1 MSLDD
6 AIRAPMKLVRRP
18 PQGRGRVRAMTRAD
32 IPTVGRMFLRTFRSR
47 DHDAPPEFNSYFA
60 RAFFGSPAYAPE
72 TGSIVHET
80 AEGWIDA
87 AISAVPMHFVVN
99 GRHLD
104 GRLLC
109 AFMQD
114 ADSRHGGAAQLMLAI
129 RARLQDLCF
138 TDSAAPV
145 SAELCRAVGGS
156 ILPVQS
162 LEWRRVFRPLRW
174 TASSLRRRLLG
185 RTYLGLL
192 LKPFDAA
199 LRAAISGF
207 VTPQREKT
215 VSGPITREEFLEA
228 APRMVERFAVHPQWS
243 PDELGWLLD
252 MAALN
257 RTQGPFV
264 LRAVRN
270 SVGLLLGCYAYYGPP
285 GETAH
290 VLNILTLG
298 GYEMEVV
305 SQIFA
310 DLDAAGFAGARGIA
324 LPFLMEALLRQSR
337 TNFRYRGYFCIS
349 SRHSDVRDAAARGDI
364 YIGGLAGESWSR
376 LLTDFA

>member
-6 AIRAPMKLVRRP
+6 ITRP
-18 PQGRGRVRAMTRAD
+18 VTRLARQSPEGRGRVRAMTRGD
-32 IPTVGRMFLRTFRSR
+32 IPSVGRMFLRTFRHR
-47 DHDAPPEFNSYFA
+47 DHDSTPEFDAYFA
-60 RAFFGSPAYAPE
+60 RAFFGSPAYATE

-80 AEGWIDA
+80 AGGGIDA

-114 ADSRHGGAAQLMLAI
+114 AEARHGGAAQLMLAI

-145 SAELCRAVGGS
+145 SADLCRAVGGA

-162 LEWRRVFRPLRW
+162 LEWRRVFRPVRW
-174 TASSLRRRLLG
+174 TATSLRRRIAG
-185 RTYLGLL
+185 RTHLGALL
-192 LKPFDAA
+192 APIDALA
-199 LRAAISGF
+199 RFVFRAF
-207 VTPQREKT
+207 VPDRPET
-215 VSGPITREEFLEA
+215 VTAGPITREEFLEA
-228 APRMVERFAVHPQWS
+228 APRMVQRFAVHPQWS
-243 PDELGWLLD
+243 ADELGWLLD

-257 RTQGPFV
+257 HTQGPFV

-270 SVGLLLGCYAYYGPP
+270 RVGLLLGCYAYYGPP

-298 GYEMEVV
+298 GYETEVV
-305 SQIFA
+305 TQLLA
-310 DLDAAGFAGARGIA
+310 DLDEAGFSSARGIA
-324 LPFLMEALLRQSR
+324 QPFLMEALLRQSR
-337 TNFRYRGYFCIS
+337 TGFRYRGYFCIA
-349 SRHSDVRDAAARGDI
+349 SRHKDVRDAAAKGDI

-376 LLTDFA
+376 LLTDFH

>member
-1 MSLDD
+1 MSVEDILRP
-6 AIRAPMKLVRRP
+6 AARIVRSRP
-18 PQGRGRVRAMTRAD
+18 EGRGRVRAMSRDD
-32 IPTVGRMFLRTFRSR
+32 IPAVGRMFLRTFRN
-47 DHDAPPEFNSYFA
+47 HDAASPAEFDTYFA
-60 RAFFGSPAYAPE
+60 RAFFGSPAYATE

-80 AEGWIDA
+80 PDGRIDA

-114 ADSRHGGAAQLMLAI
+114 AESRQGGAAQLMLAI

-145 SAELCRAVGGS
+145 SADLCRAVGGS

-174 TASSLRRRLLG
+174 TASTLRRRLLG
-185 RTYLGLL
+185 RTHLGVLL
-192 LKPFDAA
+192 APFDA
-199 LRAAISGF
+199 LVRSIVRAF
-207 VTPQREKT
+207 VPEKPDT
-215 VSGPITREEFLEA
+215 LAAGPITREEFLEA
-228 APRMVERFAVHPQWS
+228 APRMVSRFAVHPRWS

-252 MAALN
+252 MASLN

-264 LRAVRN
+264 LRGVRN
-270 SVGLLLGCYAYYGPP
+270 AAGLLIGTYAYYGPP

-298 GYEMEVV
+298 GYEKEVI
-305 SQIFA
+305 SQLFA
-310 DLDAAGFAGARGIA
+310 DLDEAGFSGARGIA
-324 LPFLMEALLRQSR
+324 QPFLMEALLRQSR
-337 TNFRYRGYFCIS
+337 TSFRYRGYFCLA
-349 SRHSDVRDAAARGDI
+349 SRHREVRDAAAQGDI